1 MLDISQISLAQGVLG
16 ICPMPGRSGL
26 YEADLQTI
34 VRWQPGLVLTMTPLS
49 ELERAGAAEFPDDLA
64 QAGIK
69 WLQCPITDFGAPSPA
84 EMPLWDAISQ
94 VAHRVLQEK
103 GRILAHCYG
112 GCGRSGM
119 ALLRLM
125 CEAGTPV
132 DEALTRLRAV
142 RPCAVETDAQKRWAA
157 QGAERAPF

>member
-16 ICPMPGRSGL
+16 ICSMPGRSGF
-26 YEADLQTI
+26 YGADLKTI
-34 VRWQPGLVLTMTPLS
+34 LCWQPSLVLTMTPLS
-49 ELERAGAAEFPDDLA
+49 ELERAGASGFPDDLV

-69 WLQCPITDFGAPSPA
+69 WLHCPTTDFGTPLPA
-84 EMPLWDAISQ
+84 DMPLWNAISQ
-94 VAHRVLQEK
+94 VSHRMLHEK
-103 GRILAHCYG
+103 GRILVHCYG

-132 DEALTRLRAV
+132 DAALARLRAS
-142 RPCAVETDAQKRWAA
+142 RPCAVETDAQKRWAV
-157 QGAERAPF
+157 QGA